1 LLSSMTGYG
10 RGSGSQNGFE
20 CTVELRSV
28 NHRYA
33 DFHLRMPRELYH
45 LEDRIRRELQQ
56 AIKRGRVEATITL
69 VNIPAGID
77 SVRPNFELA
86 GAYCRALQ
94 ELARRLELKGD
105 IGLEHL
111 MQLPDILCRQN
122 LVLPEELV
130 WPALHQAL
138 AEAITRLVQRRR
150 DEGDNLARDLAER
163 CRCAG
168 KIVQAIADL
177 APLVLDDCRAR
188 LEQKLKDFLSGTYEE
203 NRVLLEC
210 AILVE
215 RMGID
220 EELVRLKSH
229 LQAFE
234 KALATGGPAGR
245 KLDFIIQEMFREAN
259 TIGSKAGDYRLS
271 SLVVE
276 LKTEL
281 GKIREQIQNIE

>member
-1 LLSSMTGYG
+1 MTGYG

-111 MQLPDILCRQN
+111 MTASDILCRQN

-130 WPALHQAL
+130 WPARTTHLRRPSPGSSSGGA
-138 AEAITRLVQRRR
+138 TRGQPCP
-150 DEGDNLARDLAER
+150 GSTER

-168 KIVQAIADL
+168 K
-177 APLVLDDCRAR
+177 
-188 LEQKLKDFLSGTYEE
+188 
-203 NRVLLEC
+203 
-210 AILVE
+210 
-215 RMGID
+215 
-220 EELVRLKSH
+220 
-229 LQAFE
+229 
-234 KALATGGPAGR
+234 
-245 KLDFIIQEMFREAN
+245 
-259 TIGSKAGDYRLS
+259 
-271 SLVVE
+271 
-276 LKTEL
+276 
-281 GKIREQIQNIE
+281 